1 MSNLS
6 RPIINT
12 KTIVTTAT
20 SEAASASAATATTT
34 YYLVLTSKRSESRMQ
49 RKADE
54 EKNRFY
60 LVDALIM
67 PPKNYEKTLCTS
79 TEIPP
84 GKRIATHWHLGK
96 YIN

>member
-20 SEAASASAATATTT
+20 SEAASASAATATAT
-34 YYLVLTSKRSESRMQ
+34 YYMVLTSKRSDSRMQ

-54 EKNRFY
+54 EKT
-60 LVDALIM
+60 DS
-67 PPKNYEKTLCTS
+67 TS
-79 TEIPP
+79 
-84 GKRIATHWHLGK
+84 
-96 YIN
+96 